1 VTSSFGQPGTSF
13 TATGLTP
20 STTYQVQVRATNAA
34 GTSSYSAPVQFTTS
48 AAALPTGAVTGTLVS
63 TDSTVATSPDARL
76 GVNVN
81 YWMDNQAI
89 RTGTP
94 RTLAAALADLKPKI
108 IRYPGGEK
116 ADGTTFFQTANQ
128 GASGGAGPNPRLNRI
143 GTGGDAWPSSDAGYW
158 NPPGDV
164 NGTWAASRPPY
175 ALQTFLTDCATVG
188 AQPLIVLALDGIYLS
203 PPAGGVSPTK
213 AQMITNAVEMVRW
226 LNVTNNYGVKY
237 FEIGNET
244 WQVAYLGGL
253 GSTFANGAQYGTDFA
268 DVAAAMK
275 AVDPTIQVGMNGN
288 VVTFF
293 DGFFST
299 AAAAV
304 DFVSVHPYDTAGM
317 SYATYQSS
325 TITATQI
332 GNARTSLDKLA
343 AQHRDRI
350 WITVTES
357 SHFATSDTDPN
368 GINNLGS
375 AIITAHLLGLQLN
388 DPRVRHVIFWNTRW
402 ITNGNATKLA
412 YDAFAPD
419 NSLLPVGQAL
429 RFLGKLSG
437 RMVQATTGVSGLV
450 VYASQVVAEGRSSV
464 LIINRS
470 AASQSGTVGMAGAVA
485 ATAQRLSGTGATDT
499 APTLTNLGAITVTG
513 GVTASITAPANSLT
527 LVDFT
532 Y

>member
-1 VTSSFGQPGTSF
+1 
-13 TATGLTP
+13 
-20 STTYQVQVRATNAA
+20 
-34 GTSSYSAPVQFTTS
+34 
-48 AAALPTGAVTGTLVS
+48 
-63 TDSTVATSPDARL
+63 
-76 GVNVN
+76 
-81 YWMDNQAI
+81 
-89 RTGTP
+89 
-94 RTLAAALADLKPKI
+94 
-108 IRYPGGEK
+108 
-116 ADGTTFFQTANQ
+116 
-128 GASGGAGPNPRLNRI
+128 
-143 GTGGDAWPSSDAGYW
+143 
-158 NPPGDV
+158 
-164 NGTWAASRPPY
+164 
-175 ALQTFLTDCATVG
+175 
-188 AQPLIVLALDGIYLS
+188 
-203 PPAGGVSPTK
+203 
-213 AQMITNAVEMVRW
+213 
-226 LNVTNNYGVKY
+226 
-237 FEIGNET
+237 
-244 WQVAYLGGL
+244 
-253 GSTFANGAQYGTDFA
+253 
-268 DVAAAMK
+268 
-275 AVDPTIQVGMNGN
+275 
-288 VVTFF
+288 
-293 DGFFST
+293 
-299 AAAAV
+299 V